1 MFKMKRQWKRII
13 STIMAALMVVTVIPG
28 SFSSSSAAEIATPG
42 DADQTTGY
50 VKIEAKLPESD
61 EKGEDVT
68 GIVYEVYKD
77 ASCKDEVGA
86 FVLSCDGKAY
96 NSFIVRYRRKVDNF
110 CCKGGDY

>member
-1 MFKMKRQWKRII
+1 MKRQWKRII
-13 STIMAALMVVTVIPG
+13 STIMAALMVVTVIPS
-28 SFSSSSAAEIATPG
+28 SFGSSSAAEIATPG
-42 DADQTTGY
+42 DADQTGY

-61 EKGEDVT
+61 KKGEDVT

-77 ASCKDEVGA
+77 ASCKDEVGT
-86 FVLSCDGKAY
+86 FVLSCSGKAY